1 MARGTGPPPPSWG
14 GLGSSGSHGRG
25 SPDAGAPQEPPRA
38 GQGGETWLR
47 TRQGKAAESR
57 RGRKPRRGLFGKPLS
72 QLDAAAREQPAEP
85 TCEVPACPAPREMLP
100 ARQMPA
106 GLSPRGADAAR
117 AVPAPGAAAPPQPQ
131 GAERHRGSA
140 EPRGAAEPTGG
151 AQGEAFGQKGC
162 WHCWAGGSAALLE
175 AREGTGVG
183 REGKLG
189 SVRCRCLC
197 WSCSPRA
204 MGLCQKQVPN
214 IRGLTP
220 KAPGEPRADV
230 GATEAAAPAQ
240 EDAAP
245 SI

>member
-1 MARGTGPPPPSWG
+1 MARGTGPPPPPWG

-25 SPDAGAPQEPPRA
+25 SPDAGAPQEPPWA

-57 RGRKPRRGLFGKPLS
+57 RGRKPHRGLFGKPLS

-100 ARQMPA
+100 ARQTPA

-151 AQGEAFGQKGC
+151 GS
-162 WHCWAGGSAALLE
+162 GGSLRAKRLLALL
-175 AREGTGVG
+175 G
-183 REGKLG
+183 RGLG
-189 SVRCRCLC
+189 SPSGSSGGDWGRKGGETWL
-197 WSCSPRA
+197 RA
-204 MGLCQKQVPN
+204 LQVPVLELLAAGHGPLPEAGAKYSRFN
-214 IRGLTP
+214 PQSSGR
-220 KAPGEPRADV
+220 APC
-230 GATEAAAPAQ
+230 
-240 EDAAP
+240 
-245 SI
+245 